1 MIPQL
6 WTRELDFVEWR
17 KLHPDLQDR
26 EAEYLFRA
34 ELKMF
39 RNYQDEIVNQMR
51 VRQARLSGDLMNLA
65 ADISSVLN
73 IKGGVK
79 EEAPTEEA
87 PTFFLLQENSSF
99 ILQENGSK
107 IVL

>member
-1 MIPQL
+1 MTPQL
-6 WTRELDFVEWR
+6 WARELDFVEWR

-65 ADISSVLN
+65 ADISSVLV
-73 IKGGVK
+73 KGGVK
-79 EEAPTEEA
+79 EE
-87 PTFFLLQENSSF
+87 TFFLLQENSSF

>member
-1 MIPQL
+1 MTPQL

-17 KLHPDLQDR
+17 KSHPDLQDR

-39 RNYQDEIVNQMR
+39 RNYQDEIRNQMR

-65 ADISSVLN
+65 ADISSVLV
-73 IKGGVK
+73 KGGVRYD
-79 EEAPTEEA
+79 EE
-87 PTFFLLQENSSF
+87 TFFLLQENSSF

>member
-79 EEAPTEEA
+79 EEAPT
-87 PTFFLLQENSSF
+87 FFLLQENSSF